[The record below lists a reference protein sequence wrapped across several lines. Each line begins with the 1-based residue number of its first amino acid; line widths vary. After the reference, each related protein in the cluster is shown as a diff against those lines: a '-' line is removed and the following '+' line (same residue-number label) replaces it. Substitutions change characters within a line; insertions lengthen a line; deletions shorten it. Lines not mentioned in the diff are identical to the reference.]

1 MPSSLAPD
9 SGTSVLDSATS
20 DYRFVVTKIHTK
32 QSRQQG
38 IMRVVV

>member
-9 SGTSVLDSATS
+9 SGTSVLDSGTS
-20 DYRFVVTKIHTK
+20 DYRFVVTKIHTRH
-32 QSRQQG
+32 SGQQA